1 MPCPCRHSPALTA
14 GSPAQLRAGSSG
26 HNQSSTA
33 PHGSPFA
40 HPAAQR
46 ALLSLLFALRSRV
59 TAGSWDFFHL
69 YFPPHPLYFSN
80 FSLLLLFVTATLPLP
95 SPPGAAVGPP
105 PAVPAGLG
113 DDHLRAQLMKLV
125 PQLLGLQAAGDFG
138 HLLAGDDGGG
148 GDEGL
153 GTQGRG
159 AAAEV
164 PVGLQAG
171 QIAQRLRAGGLLNE
185 LLCGVRGKG
194 DSEGTLSRAGCR
206 QKRAFQKGG
215 ISRSVGPLLPALP
228 QSRAAPPAGDLS

>member
-1 MPCPCRHSPALTA
+1 MSVPAQPRTHSREPGAA
-14 GSPAQLRAGSSG
+14 ACAQLRAQPKL
-26 HNQSSTA
+26 HRTA
-33 PHGSPFA
+33 
-40 HPAAQR
+40 R
-46 ALLSLLFALRSRV
+46 LSLCASRSAARAALTPIRAALPGHSRELGLFSSL
-59 TAGSWDFFHL
+59 
-69 YFPPHPLYFSN
+69 FPPHPLYFSN
-80 FSLLLLFVTATLPLP
+80 FSLLLLFITATLPLP